1 MKKKTTLLPLAAVAA
16 ALMITAC
23 GQKAA
28 SSETSAANAS
38 ETESKAGTE
47 NGASAESSTEAKNS
61 AASKTAYP
69 LALTIYDAE
78 GKEVE
83 MSYAH
88 APEHVLSTQLSMTEL
103 LIKLGLKDKIVAV
116 FDNDNALKGDIATEI
131 ASLKSLGDKKSVSK
145 ESILALEPDL
155 ILGKGPLMFT
165 DTAIG
170 TVQSYQELGIPVYT
184 ELASA
189 SIEQS
194 LKNIP
199 EDVRNIGKIFD
210 VQEKAN
216 AYADELDKRI
226 DALLTK
232 VSNQKGEPK
241 KVLFMAG
248 YTDGTFA
255 GFNSKMSS
263 CMLKTLN
270 AENVLEKGG
279 NGLTLENLI
288 SMNPDVIVYVRSD
301 RFAAADVNA
310 VASLSENQV
319 VQDVPA
325 IKNKKIIE
333 IDYDDVMDYGE
344 RVIDSAEKLYDFMY
358 EK

>member
-1 MKKKTTLLPLAAVAA
+1 MKKKTMLLPFAAVAA

-38 ETESKAGTE
+38 ETETKAG
-47 NGASAESSTEAKNS
+47 SESSASAKNS
-61 AASKTAYP
+61 AAAKTAYP
-69 LALTIYDAE
+69 LSLTIYDAE

-83 MSYAH
+83 MSYTH

-116 FDNDNALKGDIATEI
+116 FDNDNALEGDIATEI

-189 SIEQS
+189 SIDQS

-210 VQEKAN
+210 VQDKAD
-216 AYADELDKRI
+216 AYADELDQRI
-226 DALLTK
+226 DTLLAK
-232 VSNQKGEPK
+232 VGNQKGELK
-241 KVLFMAG
+241 KVLFHG
-248 YTDGTFA
+248 GLHGRHLCGIQLEDEQ
-255 GFNSKMSS
+255 
-263 CMLKTLN
+263 LH
-270 AENVLEKGG
+270 AEDPKRRKC
-279 NGLTLENLI
+279 T
-288 SMNPDVIVYVRSD
+288 
-301 RFAAADVNA
+301 
-310 VASLSENQV
+310 
-319 VQDVPA
+319 
-325 IKNKKIIE
+325 
-333 IDYDDVMDYGE
+333 
-344 RVIDSAEKLYDFMY
+344 
-358 EK
+358 

>member
-1 MKKKTTLLPLAAVAA
+1 MKKKTMLLPLAAVAA

-28 SSETSAANAS
+28 SSKTSAANAS
-38 ETESKAGTE
+38 ETATTAGSETKAV
-47 NGASAESSTEAKNS
+47 AESGAAAKNT
-61 AASKTAYP
+61 AAAKTAYP
-69 LALTIYDAE
+69 LTLKIYDAE

-88 APEHVLSTQLSMTEL
+88 APERVLSTQLSMTEL

-189 SIEQS
+189 SIDQS

-210 VQEKAN
+210 VQEKAD
-216 AYADELDKRI
+216 AYAAELDKRI

-255 GFNSKMSS
+255 DFNSKMSS

-333 IDYDDVMDYGE
+333 MDYDDVMDYGA

>member
-1 MKKKTTLLPLAAVAA
+1 MKKKTMLLPLAAVAA

-23 GQKAA
+23 GQKTA

-38 ETESKAGTE
+38 ETATKAGSE
-47 NGASAESSTEAKNS
+47 SSASAESSTEAKNS
-61 AASKTAYP
+61 AAAKTAYP
-69 LALTIYDAE
+69 LTLKIYDAE

-88 APEHVLSTQLSMTEL
+88 APERVLSTQLSMTEL

-210 VQEKAN
+210 VQEKADGRKAHPPFFGN
-216 AYADELDKRI
+216 IRESCR
-226 DALLTK
+226 TK
-232 VSNQKGEPK
+232 KDRLK
-241 KVLFMAG
+241 KVG
-248 YTDGTFA
+248 SQTDR
-255 GFNSKMSS
+255 N
-263 CMLKTLN
+263 
-270 AENVLEKGG
+270 
-279 NGLTLENLI
+279 
-288 SMNPDVIVYVRSD
+288 
-301 RFAAADVNA
+301 
-310 VASLSENQV
+310 
-319 VQDVPA
+319 
-325 IKNKKIIE
+325 
-333 IDYDDVMDYGE
+333 
-344 RVIDSAEKLYDFMY
+344 
-358 EK
+358 

>member
-1 MKKKTTLLPLAAVAA
+1 MKKKTMLLPLAAVAA

-38 ETESKAGTE
+38 ETATKAGAE
-47 NGASAESSTEAKNS
+47 SAASAESGAAAKST
-61 AASKTAYP
+61 AAAKTAYP
-69 LALTIYDAE
+69 LTLKIYDAE

-88 APEHVLSTQLSMTEL
+88 APERVLSTQLSMTEL

-189 SIEQS
+189 SIDQS

-210 VQEKAN
+210 VQEKAD
-216 AYADELDKRI
+216 AYAEELDKRI

-333 IDYDDVMDYGE
+333 MDYDDVMDYGA